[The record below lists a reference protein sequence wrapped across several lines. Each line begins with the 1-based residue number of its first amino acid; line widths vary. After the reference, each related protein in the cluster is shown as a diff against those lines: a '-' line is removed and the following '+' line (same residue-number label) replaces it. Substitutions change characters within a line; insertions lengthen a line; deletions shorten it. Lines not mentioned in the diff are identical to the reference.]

1 MDGWLQSAGEY
12 KGGGGGGRESLRGQ
26 GTVRPEWKII
36 QFASKFV
43 SFFSILTNLNRKTS
57 VCSN

>member
-1 MDGWLQSAGEY
+1 M
-12 KGGGGGGRESLRGQ
+12 GGGIWGEAVLGGAVLGGAVLGGRL
-26 GTVRPEWKII
+26 TVRPEWKII